1 MANIHSLYSDP
12 GEEAARP
19 GSGVALT
26 GEVIYES
33 MYRAVNKKVLK
44 SFIHRS
50 IERRLGELPEGTVW
64 ASYLVI
70 FSPGQ
75 DQDEVRCQVDVE
87 TDGDRAGFAIGYG
100 LRANHAFNDA
110 IERMQWYEK
119 NAPLRVSI

>member
-1 MANIHSLYSDP
+1 MADLYSLSP
-12 GEEAARP
+12 GKRQET
-19 GSGVALT
+19 ALT

-33 MYRAVNKKVLK
+33 VHRAINKSALK
-44 SFIHRS
+44 LFIHRS
-50 IERRLGELPEGTVW
+50 IERRLMEIKEPLVW

-75 DQDEVRCQVDVE
+75 DVDEVRCQVDVE

-100 LRANHAFNDA
+100 QRANHAFNDA

-119 NAPLRVSI
+119 NVPLRISV